1 VTEPRRT
8 LSSTELKRLHRGWR
22 RRTSGRL
29 ALLLDGVQNPFNLG
43 SIARSAASMR
53 VERAW
58 VVGPA
63 IDVRSPKVQKTAL
76 GSDRLLRWDAHPRV
90 APAMAAA
97 REDGYRVIG
106 LELGTGSIPLF
117 ELDLAG
123 DVCLVIGHEEHGLS
137 KATLAA
143 CDHVGFVP
151 LLGRVG
157 SLNVAT
163 ATAVALYEA
172 RRQEWTAAAPE

>member
-29 ALLLDGVQNPFNLG
+29 SLLLDGVQNPFNLG
-43 SIARSAASMR
+43 SIARSAAAMR

-63 IDVRSPKVQKTAL
+63 IDLRSPKVQKTAL
-76 GSDRLLRWDAHPRV
+76 GSDRLLRWDAHARV
-90 APAMAAA
+90 AAAMAAA

-163 ATAVALYEA
+163 ATALALYEA
-172 RRQEWTAAAPE
+172 RRQEWTATAPE